1 MLGLGNAINKA
12 RRRTV
17 FVSVAPDQPEFEVLA
32 FGSLGEAGYVVKWR
46 RVNDSGD
53 PDENGNNI
61 KYSEVYPAHYT
72 FPEDQSKASLSV
84 AGPDVNSHILV
95 NEGKESSSEYTGW
108 RFAEPNEFDSFIEHI
123 YSDPAFEGLY
133 QEGNPENPYV
143 VVGNQ
148 FFDSWANNIPPFQD
162 IVTSNGW
169 NFRYT
174 NGDTST
180 VPSVEQLNEGS
191 YYFLVVRTF
200 TKEISFNTAT
210 TPPPLSPDPI
220 DPEPASFQFRGSD
233 GLLPAVFNSDY
244 DDSINFSLTGDLL
257 QDGDFPMYIAN
268 PTSVMDT
275 SDDADGNRFKLQFTL
290 KFPVDPSNPNNA
302 FSLPDPWSPSNS
314 EQKRMRIS
322 MLNLGYK
329 DIPFYS
335 PNPSTEDIFNEF
347 GLTGMLDFLETDYH
361 ERRYPNIEVLLN
373 KTAQADIPIGSS
385 KIAVDG
391 YVLDASTNEAF
402 FSYTGYLDVRD
413 FMAKNLVSTYDETV
427 KVKDLT
433 EPTILGAWA
442 SEKRFFMLRVESVE
456 YGTTNRPYS
465 ELQALPQSMRYIMFP
480 LLPQNNAKTF
490 FNLSDYSDF
499 IDAVWSSSGQSL
511 PPEIP
516 GQTEDYYN

>member
-32 FGSLGEAGYVVKWR
+32 FGSLGEAGYVVRWQ
-46 RVNDSGD
+46 RVNASGES
-53 PDENGNNI
+53 DESGNYI

-72 FPEDQSKASLSV
+72 FPENQSKASLSV

-95 NEGKESSSEYTGW
+95 NEGEESSSEYTGW
-108 RFAEPNEFDSFIEHI
+108 RFAAVDEFNNFVEYVYQDPN
-123 YSDPAFEGLY
+123 FEGLY
-133 QEGNPENPYV
+133 QEGDPENPYV
-143 VVGNQ
+143 VVAT
-148 FFDSWANNIPPFQD
+148 SAYETWANNSFPDLVTNSQWFFQ
-162 IVTSNGW
+162 
-169 NFRYT
+169 YT

-180 VPSVEQLNEGS
+180 APSVEQLNEGS

-200 TKEISFNTAT
+200 TEEISFNTAT

-220 DPEPASFQFRGSD
+220 DPEPASFQLRGSD

-257 QDGDFPMYIAN
+257 QDGDFPMYVAN

-275 SDDADGNRFKLQFTL
+275 SPDGDGNRFKLQFTL

-335 PNPSTEDIFNEF
+335 PNPSTEDILNEF
-347 GLTGMLDFLETDYH
+347 GETGLADFDDTDYH

-433 EPTILGAWA
+433 EIAILGDWP

-480 LLPQNNAKTF
+480 LLPQNNAKAF
-490 FNLSDYSDF
+490 FSNIDYSDF
-499 IDAVWSSSGQSL
+499 IDAVWSSSGQNL